1 MICIKKLQ
9 ISKLFSSARII
20 FHLCISRYEKVGK
33 NLHYFDSLI
42 IIIYDFNHI
51 NLMDKKEYLQKILT
65 QLEPIRDLASG
76 LKILVAEWNL
86 WDEVLDVLI
95 SAVQWAVNTA
105 KTDLAKQKLQKWLD
119 VIEKMKKME
128 MESKSQDERD
138 LAELDAMI
146 NDFSF

>member
-1 MICIKKLQ
+1 
-9 ISKLFSSARII
+9 
-20 FHLCISRYEKVGK
+20 
-33 NLHYFDSLI
+33 
-42 IIIYDFNHI
+42 
-51 NLMDKKEYLQKILT
+51 MDKKEYLQKILT
-65 QLEPIRDLASG
+65 QLEPIRDLAAG